1 MAVFGIFG
9 TKTAN
14 VASSTYY
21 GLYALQHRG
30 QASCG
35 ITVNDDGVFHS
46 YKDSGLVNE
55 VFSQDIIAKMGLG
68 QMAVGNIRYASSKT
82 KDRINAEPMLVNH
95 VKGRLAIAHNGGLSN
110 YMQLRNELEMQG
122 HIFHTANE
130 VEVMATLIT
139 KERLNAPSIEEA
151 INRAISRFEGGYAML
166 VMSPQKL
173 VAVRDSNGMHPL
185 CYGIRDDGEYV
196 LASETC
202 ALDIVGATFVREI
215 EPGEIVV
222 FSKDGVKSITDHCG
236 EKPERLCVFEYLY
249 TARPDSNICGCSV
262 HLARKRAGKYLA
274 KAHPVEADVVIGAPD
289 SGIDAAIGYA
299 EESGIP
305 YGLGI
310 IKNKYIGRT
319 FIDPG
324 QNVRE
329 DKVKIKLNPVAE
341 TVRGKRVIL
350 VDDSIVRGT
359 TCAKIVKLLRDA
371 GAKEIH
377 IRSSAPAFLNPC
389 YYGTDIASREVLVAC
404 NYTIEEMTRL
414 FGADSV
420 GFLPIEDV
428 FKLGEG
434 GTCKGYCAACF
445 DGVYPTQVPEE
456 TERSKFDRKISEG
469 LPTDEQLSV
478 FNEKIK
484 N

>member
-30 QASCG
+30 QASSG
-35 ITVNDDGVFHS
+35 IVVNDDGVFHS
-46 YKDSGLVNE
+46 FKDSGIVNE
-55 VFSQDIIAKMGLG
+55 VFTTGVINNLGCG
-68 QMAVGNIRYASSKT
+68 QMALGNVRYGTSKT

-95 VKGRLAIAHNGGLSN
+95 IKGRLAISHDGALVN
-110 YMQLRNELEMQG
+110 YSELRKELELEG
-122 HIFHTANE
+122 AIFHTSNDIE
-130 VEVMATLIT
+130 VIAYMIT
-139 KERLNAPSIEEA
+139 KARLTASSTEEA
-151 INRAISRFEGGYAML
+151 ISKAMDRLAGGYSLL

-173 VAVRDSNGMHPL
+173 IAARDENGLHPL
-185 CYGIRDDGEYV
+185 CYGVRDDGEYV
-196 LASETC
+196 VASESC
-202 ALDIVGATFVREI
+202 ALNTVGANFVRELD
-215 EPGEIVV
+215 PGEIVI
-222 FSKDGVKSITDHCG
+222 FSKEGVKSIREHCDK
-236 EKPERLCVFEYLY
+236 KPERLCVFEYLY
-249 TARPDSNICGCSV
+249 TARPDSVINNCSV
-262 HLARKRAGKYLA
+262 HLARKRAGAFLA

-305 YGLGI
+305 YGLGL

-359 TCAKIVKLLRDA
+359 TCVRVVKLLRDA

-389 YYGTDIASREVLVAC
+389 YYGTDIGSREELIAC
-404 NYTIEEMTRL
+404 KYTPEEMAKL

-420 GFLPIEDV
+420 GFLPLEDV
-428 FKLGEG
+428 VKLGES
-434 GTCKGYCAACF
+434 GTCKGYCKACF
-445 DGVYPTQVPEE
+445 DGEYPTELPKDNGE
-456 TERSKFDRKISEG
+456 SKYDYKISE
-469 LPTDEQLSV
+469 
-478 FNEKIK
+478 NK
-484 N
+484 

>member
-9 TKTAN
+9 QKTEN

-30 QASCG
+30 QASSG
-35 ITVNDDGVFHS
+35 IVVNDDGVFHA

-55 VFSQDIIAKMGLG
+55 VFTPAVIQSLGLG
-68 QMAVGNIRYASSKT
+68 QIAVGNVRYGTSGS
-82 KDRINAEPMLVNH
+82 KDRINAEPIVVNHSKGKMAISLDGKLVNG
-95 VKGRLAIAHNGGLSN
+95 VELKNEMELKGS
-110 YMQLRNELEMQG
+110 
-122 HIFHTANE
+122 IFHTANDAE
-130 VEVMATLIT
+130 IISAVIIM
-139 KERLNAPSIEEA
+139 ERIHSSSIEEA
-151 INRAISRFEGGYAML
+151 ICKAMAKLDGAYSLL

-173 VAVRDSNGMHPL
+173 IAVRDPNGFHPL
-185 CYGIRDDGEYV
+185 CYGLRDDGEYV
-196 LASETC
+196 VASETC
-202 ALDIVGATFVREI
+202 ALNSVGATFIREV

-222 FSKDGVKSITDHCG
+222 FSKEGVKSIRQHC
-236 EKPERLCVFEYLY
+236 ETKPESMCVFEYIY
-249 TARPDSNICGCSV
+249 TARPDSVIGGFSV
-262 HLARKRAGKYLA
+262 HLARKRAGAFLA

-305 YGLGI
+305 YGLGL

-341 TVRGKRVIL
+341 TVRGKRVVL

-359 TCAKIVKLLRDA
+359 TCARVVKLLRDA

-389 YYGTDIASREVLVAC
+389 YYGTDIASRKVLIAC
-404 NYTIEEMTRL
+404 NHTPEEMAKI

-420 GFLPIEDV
+420 GFLPLEDV
-428 FKLGEG
+428 CKLAETS
-434 GTCKGYCAACF
+434 TCKGYCSACF
-445 DGVYPTQVPEE
+445 DGKYPTKEPENLGE
-456 TERSKFDRKISEG
+456 SKFEHKISE
-469 LPTDEQLSV
+469 
-478 FNEKIK
+478 NK

>member
-9 TKTAN
+9 LETAD

-30 QASCG
+30 QASSG
-35 ITVNDDGVFHS
+35 IVVNDDGVFHA
-46 YKDSGLVNE
+46 YKDSGIVNE
-55 VFSQDIIAKMGLG
+55 VFTPRQLEALGKG
-68 QMAVGNIRYASSKT
+68 QMALGNVRYGTSGT

-95 VKGRLAIAHNGGLSN
+95 IKGRLAISHDGGLVN
-110 YMQLRNELEMQG
+110 YAELRKELELSG
-122 HIFHTANE
+122 AIFHTSNE
-130 VEVMATLIT
+130 VEVIAYMIT
-139 KERLNAPSIEEA
+139 KARLTEPSTEQ
-151 INRAISRFEGGYAML
+151 AISKAMERIKGGYSLL

-173 VAVRDSNGMHPL
+173 IAARDENGVHPL
-185 CYGIRDDGEYV
+185 CYGVRGDGEYV
-196 LASETC
+196 VASESC
-202 ALDIVGATFVREI
+202 ALNTVGAKFVREI

-222 FSKDGVKSITDHCG
+222 FSKEGVSSIRDHCDK
-236 EKPERLCVFEYLY
+236 KPERLCVFEYLY
-249 TARPDSNICGCSV
+249 TARPDSVINNCSV
-262 HLARKRAGKYLA
+262 HLARKRAGAFLA

-305 YGLGI
+305 YGLGL

-329 DKVKIKLNPVAE
+329 DKVKIKLNPVVE
-341 TVRGKRVIL
+341 TVKDKRVIL

-359 TCAKIVKLLRDA
+359 TCTRVVKLLRDA
-371 GAKEIH
+371 GAREIH
-377 IRSSAPAFLNPC
+377 IRSSAPEFLNPC
-389 YYGTDIASREVLVAC
+389 YYGTDIGSKDELIAC
-404 NYTIEEMTRL
+404 KYNAKEMAEM

-420 GFLPIEDV
+420 GFLPLEAV
-428 FKLGEG
+428 TALGAS
-434 GTCKGYCAACF
+434 GTCKGYCKACF
-445 DGVYPTQVPEE
+445 DGIYPTEIPET
-456 TERSKFDRKISEG
+456 TEVNKYDLKIS
-469 LPTDEQLSV
+469 Q
-478 FNEKIK
+478 NK

>member
-1 MAVFGIFG
+1 MAVFGVFG
-9 TKTAN
+9 TKTEN
-14 VASSTYY
+14 VASSAYY

-30 QASCG
+30 QASSG
-35 ITVNDDGVFHS
+35 IVVNDDGVFHA

-55 VFSQDIIAKMGLG
+55 VFTPRVLEGLGMG
-68 QMAVGNIRYASSKT
+68 QMAVGNVRYGTSAT

-95 VKGRLAIAHNGGLSN
+95 VKGKLAISHDGALVN
-110 YMQLRNELEMQG
+110 YAELRRELELEG
-122 HIFHTANE
+122 AIFHTSND
-130 VEVMATLIT
+130 VEVIAYMIT
-139 KERLNAPSIEEA
+139 KARLVTGSIEEA
-151 INRAISRFEGGYAML
+151 VQKAMERLVGGYSMV

-173 VAVRDSNGMHPL
+173 ICARDQNGVHPL
-185 CYGIRDDGEYV
+185 CYGVRDDGEYV
-196 LASETC
+196 IASESC
-202 ALDIVGATFVREI
+202 ALATVGARFVREV
-215 EPGEIVV
+215 EAGEVVV
-222 FSKDGVKSITDHCG
+222 FSKEGIRSLREHC
-236 EKPERLCVFEYLY
+236 EKRPERLCVFEYLY
-249 TARPDSNICGCSV
+249 TARPDSVICDCSV
-262 HLARKRAGKYLA
+262 HLARKRAGAFLA

-305 YGLGI
+305 YGLGL

-359 TCAKIVKLLRDA
+359 TCTRVVKLLRDA

-377 IRSSAPAFLNPC
+377 IRSSAPEFLNPC
-389 YYGTDIASREVLVAC
+389 YYGTDIGSKTELIAC
-404 NYTIEEMTRL
+404 KYTAKEMAKI

-420 GFLPIEDV
+420 GFLPLKDV
-428 FKLGEG
+428 CKLGET
-434 GTCKGYCAACF
+434 GTCKGYCSACF
-445 DGVYPTQVPEE
+445 DGNYPTELPKE
-456 TERSKFDRKISEG
+456 TDIDKFECKISE
-469 LPTDEQLSV
+469 S
-478 FNEKIK
+478 KK
-484 N
+484 

>member
-9 TKTAN
+9 TQTED

-35 ITVNDDGVFHS
+35 IVVNDDGLFRV
-46 YKDSGLVNE
+46 YKDSGIVND
-55 VFSQDIIAKMGLG
+55 VFSKNTLQSLGTG
-68 QMAVGNIRYASSKT
+68 QMALGNVRYGTSKS

-95 VKGRLAIAHNGGLSN
+95 IKGRLAISHDGALVN
-110 YMQLRNELEMQG
+110 YAELRKELELEG
-122 HIFHTANE
+122 AIFHTAND
-130 VEVMATLIT
+130 VEVIAYMIT
-139 KERLNAPSIEEA
+139 KARLNAPSTEEA
-151 INRAISRFEGGYAML
+151 ISRAMDKLKGGYSMV

-173 VAVRDSNGMHPL
+173 IAARDENGVHPL
-185 CYGIRDDGEYV
+185 CYGVRGDEYV
-196 LASETC
+196 VASESCSLNTM
-202 ALDIVGATFVREI
+202 GAAYVRDI

-222 FSKDGVKSITDHCG
+222 FSKDGVKSIRDHCD
-236 EKPERLCVFEYLY
+236 KAPERLCVFEYLY
-249 TARPDSNICGCSV
+249 TARPDTFINGCSV
-262 HLARKRAGKYLA
+262 HLARKRAGAFLA
-274 KAHPVEADVVIGAPD
+274 KAYPTDADVVIGAPD

-305 YGLGI
+305 YGLGL

-329 DKVKIKLNPVAE
+329 DKVKIKLNPIVE
-341 TVRGKRVIL
+341 TVKGKRVIL

-359 TCAKIVKLLRDA
+359 TCVRVVKLLRDA
-371 GAKEIH
+371 GATEIH
-377 IRSSAPAFLNPC
+377 VRSSAPAFLNPC
-389 YYGTDIASREVLVAC
+389 YYGTDIGSREELIAC
-404 NYTIEEMTRL
+404 QHTPAEMAEM

-420 GFLPIEDV
+420 AFLPLEDV
-428 FKLGEG
+428 FKLGAS

-445 DGVYPTQVPEE
+445 DGNYPTDLPKDTGE
-456 TERSKFDRKISEG
+456 SKFDYKISE
-469 LPTDEQLSV
+469 
-478 FNEKIK
+478 NKK
-484 N
+484 